1 MKKYT
6 SKHSDEATLCY
17 SPNFWTLSHLIS
29 EKPTYSREG
38 SSVSGDE
45 AGVEDHH
52 LVVAVIDGRRLW
64 S

>member
-1 MKKYT
+1 MLFSEFLDIVSFDK
-6 SKHSDEATLCY
+6 
-17 SPNFWTLSHLIS
+17 